1 MLITVHGGY
10 NPTTLAHDL
19 ALLELAEE
27 ADLTVYTP
35 VCVAGAEDPGVAEAE
50 VVEVPDSRNFA
61 VTSTTV
67 RLLAQC
73 DPVNS
78 KLL

>member
-1 MLITVHGGY
+1 MLVMVTHAWCLWQLVRQYHLCWY
-10 NPTTLAHDL
+10 CTD
-19 ALLELAEE
+19 
-27 ADLTVYTP
+27 TP

-50 VVEVPDSRNFA
+50 VVEVPDSGNFA

-78 KLL
+78 KLS

>member
-1 MLITVHGGY
+1 MG
-10 NPTTLAHDL
+10 NSPTGNVGDGNSCLVLVA
-19 ALLELAEE
+19 ASASVSSLLVL
-27 ADLTVYTP
+27 YTP
-35 VCVAGAEDPGVAEAE
+35 VCVAGEEDPGVAEAE
-50 VVEVPDSRNFA
+50 VVEVPDSGNFA

-78 KLL
+78 KLS